1 MSETKS
7 KTLTI
12 RLTPHL
18 FEAARDVAK
27 RRDVS
32 LNALVSESLEA
43 AIRDAQERARF
54 EEYTLL
60 GQDVEGCDVTYALAA
75 QTEVMT
81 SDQT

>member
-1 MSETKS
+1 MGETKS

-18 FEAARDVAK
+18 FEAAQDVAK

-43 AIRDAQERARF
+43 AIRYSQERARF

-60 GQDVEGCDVTYALAA
+60 GQDMEGCDVTYALAA

-81 SDQT
+81 SDQG